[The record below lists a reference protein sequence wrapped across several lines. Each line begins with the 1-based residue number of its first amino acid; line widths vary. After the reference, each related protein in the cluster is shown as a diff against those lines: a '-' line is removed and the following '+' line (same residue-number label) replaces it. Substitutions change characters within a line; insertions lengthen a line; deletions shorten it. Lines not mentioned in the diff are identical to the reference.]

1 MMQFRYIGVAL
12 SLALTSAFGA
22 PLLAVAPAQS
32 DDKAALKSDDA
43 KAAYIMGHQTGAN
56 FKRNGVELDVDSFLK
71 GLKAGVDGKDSTFSQ
86 SETQT
91 IMESFQKKVTAKRDE
106 LRASEGKVNK
116 EAGAQFLEANKKKEG
131 VKVTASGLQ
140 YKVITEGKGKKPSA
154 SDTVTTHYK
163 GTLIDGKV
171 FDSSYDRGEPAT
183 FPVSG
188 VIKGWTEALQMM
200 PVGSKWEL
208 YIPSELAYGSRG
220 AGADIGPDA
229 TLVFEVELISIKE
242 KEAAK
247 TDK

>member
-1 MMQFRYIGVAL
+1 MKIRSSGT
-12 SLALTSAFGA
+12 SLPRIVGCSVGAFLIAISGH
-22 PLLAVAPAQS
+22 AVADEKAQY
-32 DDKAALKSDDA
+32 KTDDA

-56 FKRNGVELDVDSFLK
+56 FKRNGVELDVESFLK
-71 GLKAGVDGKDSTFSQ
+71 GVKAGVSGKDSAFSQ

-91 IMESFQKKVTAKRDE
+91 IMEGFQKKVTAKRDE
-106 LRASEGKVNK
+106 MRASEGKVNK
-116 EAGAQFLEANKKKEG
+116 EAGAKFLEANKKKDG
-131 VKVTASGLQ
+131 VKVTDSGLQ
-140 YKVITEGKGKKPSA
+140 YKVITEGKGKKPA
-154 SDTVTTHYK
+154 ATDTVTTHYK
-163 GTLIDGKV
+163 GTLISGKV

-229 TLVFEVELISIKE
+229 TLIFEVELLSIKG
-242 KEAAK
+242 KEAPQK
-247 TDK
+247 DK

>member
-1 MMQFRYIGVAL
+1 MRMRNSGLTLPRLVGCTLGASLVAL
-12 SLALTSAFGA
+12 SGHAFA
-22 PLLAVAPAQS
+22 EE
-32 DDKAALKSDDA
+32 KAEYKTDDA

-71 GLKAGVDGKDSTFSQ
+71 GVKAGVAGKDSAFNQ

-91 IMESFQKKVTAKRDE
+91 IMDDFQKKVTAKRDE
-106 LRASEGKVNK
+106 MRASEGKVNK
-116 EAGAQFLEANKKKEG
+116 DEGVKFLEANKKKDG

-140 YKVITEGKGKKPSA
+140 YKVITEGKGKKPA
-154 SDTVTTHYK
+154 ATDTVTTHYK
-163 GTLIDGKV
+163 GTLINGKV

-208 YIPSELAYGSRG
+208 YIPSDLAYGARG

-229 TLVFEVELISIKE
+229 TLVFEVELLSIKE
-242 KEAAK
+242 KEAPK